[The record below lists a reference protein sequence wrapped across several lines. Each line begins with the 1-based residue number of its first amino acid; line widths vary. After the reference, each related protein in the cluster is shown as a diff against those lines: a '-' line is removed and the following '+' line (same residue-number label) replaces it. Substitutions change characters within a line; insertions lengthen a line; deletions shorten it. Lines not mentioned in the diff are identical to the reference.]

1 MYTYPKIVSLTL
13 FLMLPV
19 IGICSDNTPQ
29 GTYVPRIIL
38 TAPWGEKSLSY
49 DKVASKPG
57 EFGFGVNAESLEVGP
72 TAFTIA
78 PNGDIYI
85 GDALN
90 DRVQRF
96 SAQGSFIKTIPN
108 AWGSSLG
115 GFAVDQDGNI
125 YSPYIYTKNPAVYKF
140 DQNGNRVM
148 IYPIA
153 KDEEMGIDRYYSW
166 SPNSISC
173 DDSGRV
179 FVQYTVHSGTPRSF
193 QIGTKDA
200 VYSPAQQKATINEAS
215 FGATANVPN
224 MNKILREVGLLG
236 VDKDAVYTIQ
246 KDELNPNI
254 SIIRKSTYD
263 GRPIG
268 VYSLDWSK
276 VKCELITSA
285 SMNNNAVFD
294 KGNIYNFCSDKDG
307 IKIIKWTP
315 VESSKR

>member
-1 MYTYPKIVSLTL
+1 MKIYVTIMVLSILMGIAFIQNPKADD
-13 FLMLPV
+13 V
-19 IGICSDNTPQ
+19 IQ
-29 GTYVPRIIL
+29 GTYEPNVVL
-38 TAPWGEKSLSY
+38 SVPWGEKNLFN
-49 DKVASKPG
+49 DKVASEAGK
-57 EFGFGVNAESLEVGP
+57 FGFGVDAENLEVGP

-108 AWGSSLG
+108 AWGSLQG

-125 YSPYIYTKNPAVYKF
+125 YSPDTYTANPAVYKF
-140 DQNGNRVM
+140 DQNGNRVKT
-148 IYPIA
+148 YPIV
-153 KDEEMGIDRYYSW
+153 KDEEMGTDKPYNW
-166 SPNSISC
+166 SPIYVSC

-179 FVQYTVHSGTPRSF
+179 FIQYTKYPATQFSF

-200 VYSPAQQKATINEAS
+200 EFSPVQQKATFKEAV

-246 KDELNPNI
+246 KDEQNPNI

-263 GRPIG
+263 GRPIS

-276 VKCELITSA
+276 VKCDLITSA
-285 SMNNNAVFD
+285 SMNSNSVFD

-307 IKIIKWTP
+307 IKIIKWSP
-315 VESSKR
+315 VVGGK

>member
-1 MYTYPKIVSLTL
+1 MKICVTIMVVSILI
-13 FLMLPV
+13 V
-19 IGICSDNTPQ
+19 IVFILNLKADDVIQ
-29 GTYVPRIIL
+29 GTYEPNVVL
-38 TAPWGEKSLSY
+38 SVPWGEKNLSY
-49 DKVASKPG
+49 DEVASKPG
-57 EFGFGVNAESLEVGP
+57 EFGFGVNAESLAVGP
-72 TAFTIA
+72 TAFTVA
-78 PNGDIYI
+78 SNGDIYI

-96 SAQGSFIKTIPN
+96 SSQGSFIKTIPN

-125 YSPYIYTKNPAVYKF
+125 YSPYIYTENPAVYKF

-200 VYSPAQQKATINEAS
+200 VYSPAQQKATINEAA

-236 VDKDAVYTIQ
+236 VDKDAVFTIQ
-246 KDELNPNI
+246 KDEQNPNI

-276 VKCELITSA
+276 VKCDLITSA
-285 SMNNNAVFD
+285 SMNSNSVFD
-294 KGNIYNFCSDKDG
+294 KGNIYNFCSDKEG
-307 IKIIKWTP
+307 IKIIKWSA
-315 VESSKR
+315 VEGK